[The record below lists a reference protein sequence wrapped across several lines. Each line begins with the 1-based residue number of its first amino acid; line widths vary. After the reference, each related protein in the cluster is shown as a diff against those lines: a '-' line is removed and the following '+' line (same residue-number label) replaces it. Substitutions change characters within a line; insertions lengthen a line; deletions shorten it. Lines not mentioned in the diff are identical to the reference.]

1 VTLDIPGPFE
11 AGRIPAWFD
20 PADDRTARAVWSR
33 ITEPG
38 DLDAADFV
46 AEHGP
51 AAALGRVL
59 SGVDGDPAVKTRW
72 FARLPGADPR
82 RDLAVLR
89 RFGGRILVPGDREWP
104 EALDLLGNRRPF
116 CLWVRGPV
124 DLAAAS
130 SRAVAVVGARA
141 STEYGEMLATELG
154 FGCGERGVAVVS
166 GAAYGIDAAAHV
178 GALRAAG
185 LTVAVLACGVDRAYP
200 RGNGPLLDRI
210 ALDGLIV
217 SEVPPG
223 SSPTRNRFVHRNR
236 LIAALASA
244 TVVVEAGWRSGAS
257 ITAREAVDLGRP
269 VGAVP
274 GPVTSTASVG
284 CHRLLREG
292 AVCVTA
298 VEDVLELVEPIGTV
312 DPPRRPRAER
322 AIHDDLPEE
331 DVRVLDALP
340 LHRAVP
346 EARLLDPAG
355 LDRATLAASL
365 GRLELLGLAE
375 RGPAGWRRAPT
386 REATSG

>member
-1 VTLDIPGPFE
+1 MVAPFG
-11 AGRIPAWFD
+11 AGRLPAWFD

-33 ITEPG
+33 LSEPG
-38 DLDAADFV
+38 DLDAAAFV
-46 AEHGP
+46 ARHG
-51 AAALGRVL
+51 AAGALRRVI
-59 SGVDGDPAVKTRW
+59 SAGDADPDMKPRW
-72 FARLPGADPR
+72 RTRLPGADPR

-89 RFGGRILVPGDREWP
+89 RFAGRLVVPDDAEWP
-104 EALDLLGNRRPF
+104 EALDRLGDRRPF
-116 CLWVRGPV
+116 CLWVRGPR
-124 DLAAAS
+124 DLAAAT
-130 SRAVAVVGARA
+130 SRAVAIVGARA
-141 STEYGEMLATELG
+141 STAYGETLATELG
-154 FGCGERGVAVVS
+154 FGCAEQGVAIVS
-166 GAAYGIDAAAHV
+166 GAAYGVDAAAHD
-178 GALRAAG
+178 GALRAGG
-185 LTVAVLACGVDRAYP
+185 LTVAVLACGVDRSYP

-210 ALDGLIV
+210 ALDGLMV

-274 GPVTSTASVG
+274 GPVTSAASIG

-298 VEDVLELVEPIGTV
+298 VADVLELVDPIGTV
-312 DPPRRPRAER
+312 DPPRPPRVEPAV
-322 AIHDDLPEE
+322 HDDLPEE

-340 LHRAVP
+340 LRRPVP

-355 LDRATLAASL
+355 LDRPTLAASL

-386 REATSG
+386 PEAGPG